1 MHPQQSWFEKLEV
14 FESFDVPQCEYPLTS
29 SDGCPVETQVVVRWT
44 PEGHPKKGA
53 LRVDYFVKKGTFRG
67 LTLNP
72 PQDAEAKGLSLWA
85 KGKPGSAV
93 FLRLKDATGQYHCR
107 PCSMDGLGWQRVE
120 WVFHFDP
127 GTKPSEVSFVEGAND
142 GVVHLPLQE
151 VLIAPGEGE
160 DSEGEFFVDEVALGL
175 GLRTTETVTIDLAEK
190 RGSMTH
196 CATGFLFGL
205 SAENPPDDLVKPLKP
220 RLYRFRSQPFIE
232 GTGLECTAFRDRL
245 QDLGMILHTL
255 HSDAFSRS
263 KGYPGDEGEWGRW
276 EECIEQV
283 VRQAKDN
290 GWDVEWDIW
299 NEPDY
304 SQFWKRSQ
312 EQFLDTWRVGYR
324 KLRELDPEANIV
336 GPSIAA
342 YNRAWMERFLTYAQD
357 HDVVPDILCW
367 HELSW
372 HCFDYRSIEGHA
384 AHARAFLD
392 QLGLKVKAFDI
403 NEYVIERQAFRA
415 GVHPWYFAGIEDA
428 GIRGAAHATWHE
440 ADGSP
445 SGRGP
450 LLTGILTPD
459 LKPRSVWWTY
469 RAYADITGERVA
481 VRPGLSVHGVAGV
494 DETQEAVRMV
504 LGRDEGT
511 DAAVQVRVEGLG
523 GVPFL
528 SDSKEVRVVAQ
539 RIPNTEYEPL
549 ASMEPMMDKTIAT
562 DAGVTEFE
570 LPGFRNRDA
579 YAVCLR
585 PAGR

>member
-1 MHPQQSWFEKLEV
+1 MHIKESWFEKEAV
-14 FESFDVPQCEYPLTS
+14 FESFDVPRAEYPLTS
-29 SDGCPVETQVVVRWT
+29 SDDCPGETQVVVRWS
-44 PEGHPKKGA
+44 PEGHAEKGA
-53 LRVDYFVKKGTFRG
+53 LRVDYFVKQGTFRG
-67 LTLNP
+67 IALVP
-72 PQDAEAKGLSLWA
+72 PQDAEAAGLSLWA
-85 KGKPGSAV
+85 KGKAGSAV

-107 PCSMDGLGWQRVE
+107 PCSMDGLGWQRVD
-120 WVFHFDP
+120 WVFHFDADA
-127 GTKPSEVSFVEGAND
+127 KPSEVAFMEGAND

-151 VLIAPGEGE
+151 ILIAPGEGE
-160 DSEGEFFVDEVALGL
+160 DAGGGFLVDDVALGY
-175 GLRTTETVTIDLAEK
+175 GLRSSETVAVDLADK
-190 RGSMTH
+190 RGPMTH

-205 SAENPPDDLVKPLKP
+205 SAEQPPDELLKPLKP

-232 GTGLECTAFRDRL
+232 GTGLECAGFRDRL
-245 QDLGMILHTL
+245 HDLGMILHTL
-255 HSDAFSRS
+255 HSDAFSRRE
-263 KGYPGDEGEWGRW
+263 GYPGDGGEWTRW
-276 EECIEQV
+276 EESIAHV
-283 VRQAKDN
+283 VQQAKEN
-290 GWDVEWDIW
+290 GWNVEWDIW

-304 SQFWKRSQ
+304 HQFWKRSQ

-324 KLRELDPEANIV
+324 KLREVDPEANIV

-372 HCFDYRSIEGHA
+372 HFLDYRSIEGHA
-384 AHARAFLD
+384 AHARAFLN

-445 SGRGP
+445 SAHGP

-469 RAYADITGERVA
+469 KAYGDITGERVA
-481 VRPGLSVHGVAGV
+481 VHPGLSVHGVAGV
-494 DETQEAVRMV
+494 DEADESVRMV

-511 DAAVQVRVEGLG
+511 DAEVRIRVDGLG
-523 GVPFL
+523 GVPCL
-528 SDSKEVRVVAQ
+528 AGRKAVRIEAQ

-549 ASMEPMMDKTIAT
+549 EALEPMLDENVAVE
-562 DAGVTEFE
+562 AGSVCFT
-570 LPGFRNRDA
+570 LPAFRNRDA

-585 PAGR
+585 PG